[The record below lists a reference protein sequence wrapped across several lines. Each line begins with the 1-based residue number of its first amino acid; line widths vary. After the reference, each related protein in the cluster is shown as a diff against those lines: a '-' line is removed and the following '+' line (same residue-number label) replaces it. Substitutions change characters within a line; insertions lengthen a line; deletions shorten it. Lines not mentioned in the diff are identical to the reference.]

1 MAKTTT
7 PTRDSQTKVAAALIP
22 KPTDPRAEL
31 FYLLG
36 RIEGQGVEGSK
47 RLAELVID
55 LTAPPTVADETQET
69 E

>member
-1 MAKTTT
+1 LAKTTT
-7 PTRDSQTKVAAALIP
+7 PTRDSQPKVAAALIP

-36 RIEGQGVEGSK
+36 VIRGSGVDSASRI
-47 RLAELVID
+47 AELVID
-55 LTAPPTVADETQET
+55 LTAPRAESQPQEL